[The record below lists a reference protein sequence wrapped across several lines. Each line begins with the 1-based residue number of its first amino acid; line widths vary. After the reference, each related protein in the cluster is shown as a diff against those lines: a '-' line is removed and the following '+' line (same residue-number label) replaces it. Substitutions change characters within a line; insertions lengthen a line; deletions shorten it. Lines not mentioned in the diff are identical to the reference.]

1 MTDLAPDARAH
12 RDWLLS
18 FVSVPDAALVV
29 DLGCGA
35 GHDLAAMALAH
46 PGAAAR
52 FIGLD
57 TSEKAIACAQSHSNG
72 EPRISF
78 RRHDLNG
85 RLPFESATV
94 DAVFTSNLLECL
106 ADPGWCAAEIGR
118 ILRPGGLLVA
128 AHWDWDS
135 QMFDGSDKARN
146 RRLVHAF
153 ADWQQAW
160 MEHCDG
166 WMGRRLWG
174 VFAPHWSFRRQ
185 SAYAR
190 PNQRCL
196 RGPLVW
202 ARPGAGPSMPS
213 PARTCQRRGRRWTS
227 PGANGAAQAG
237 SVLLL
242 HCRIGIRRQE
252 TGGVATLGDS
262 RPRQFRRDF
271 AAPIW
276 SCS

>member
-174 VFAPHWSFRRQ
+174 VFAPTGLFDGKVHVRALTNVAFEAPWFGHARAQDLQCLVRHGLA
-185 SAYAR
+185 SAED
-190 PNQRCL
+190 
-196 RGPLVW
+196 V
-202 ARPGAGPSMPS
+202 AGLLQEQTERHKQGRYFYCI
-213 PARTCQRRGRRWTS
+213 AGLAYVGRRR
-227 PGANGAAQAG
+227 AA
-237 SVLLL
+237 
-242 HCRIGIRRQE
+242 
-252 TGGVATLGDS
+252 
-262 RPRQFRRDF
+262 
-271 AAPIW
+271 
-276 SCS
+276 